1 MFSILIVSHSAE
13 IALGVK
19 KLADQMVQGQVAV
32 AAAGGLPDGELGTSV
47 DMISAALVELPQEQG
62 VLVLVDLGSAVMS
75 AEMAMELSTTEYLIS
90 RAPIVEGALVAA
102 VQASMGAD
110 MYTAA
115 LAAEQA
121 LAAKQAAIAPVATE
135 TAATATPPAATAG
148 NNNSIVLT
156 IDHKDG
162 LHMRPATPFV
172 QTAARFKSK
181 IRARNLDRPD
191 SPEVDAKSMVAVMTM
206 TVRQGQRVRLQ
217 AEGEDA
223 AEALATLAAL
233 VARNFESGA

>member
-19 KLADQMVQGQVAV
+19 KLADQMVQGKVV
-32 AAAGGLPDGELGTSV
+32 IAAAGGLPDGELGTSV
-47 DMISAALVELPQEQG
+47 DVISAALANLPQEQG
-62 VLVLVDLGSAVMS
+62 ILVLVDLGSAVMS
-75 AEMAMELSTTEYLIS
+75 AEMAMELLEADYLIS
-90 RAPIVEGALVAA
+90 RAPLVEGALVAA
-102 VQASMGAD
+102 VQASTGAD
-110 MYTAA
+110 LHTAA

-121 LAAKQAAIAPVATE
+121 LAAKQAAIAPLADE
-135 TAATATPPAATAG
+135 PAAAATSSPVADNSSA
-148 NNNSIVLT
+148 NSIVLT

-191 SPEVDAKSMVAVMTM
+191 SPEVDAKSMVAVMTL

-217 AEGEDA
+217 AEGDDA
-223 AEALATLAAL
+223 AEALAALAAL
-233 VARNFESGA
+233 VARNFE

>member
-19 KLADQMVQGQVAV
+19 KLADQMVQGKVAI
-32 AAAGGLPDGELGTSV
+32 AAAGGLPDGDLGTSV
-47 DMISAALVELPQEQG
+47 DVISAALADLPQEQG

-75 AEMAMELSTTEYLIS
+75 AEMAMELSAAEYLIS
-90 RAPIVEGALVAA
+90 RAPLVEGALVAA
-102 VQASMGAD
+102 VQASTGAD
-110 MYTAA
+110 LRTAA

-121 LAAKQAAIAPVATE
+121 LAAKQAAIAPLEPETT
-135 TAATATPPAATAG
+135 TAATPPPAADG
-148 NNNSIVLT
+148 SGNSIVLT

-191 SPEVDAKSMVAVMTM
+191 SPEVDAKSMVAIMTL
-206 TVRQGQRVRLQ
+206 TVRQGQRVHVH

-223 AEALATLAAL
+223 LEALTALEAL
-233 VARNFESGA
+233 VARNFE

>member
-19 KLADQMVQGQVAV
+19 KLADQMVQGKVAV

-47 DMISAALVELPQEQG
+47 DVISAALAELPQEHG

-75 AEMAMELSTTEYLIS
+75 AEMAMELSETEYLIS

-102 VQASMGAD
+102 VQASTGAELRA
-110 MYTAA
+110 AA
-115 LAAEQA
+115 LAAEEA
-121 LAAKQAAIAPVATE
+121 LAAKQAAIAPIESEAPT
-135 TAATATPPAATAG
+135 TSPPPVTDAG
-148 NNNSIVLT
+148 SNNSIVLT

-191 SPEVDAKSMVAVMTM
+191 SPEVDAKSMVAVMTL
-206 TVRQGQRVRLQ
+206 TVRQGQRVHVQ

-223 AEALATLAAL
+223 AEALAALEAL
-233 VARNFESGA
+233 VARNFE